1 MDEDEFWDDLRRPK
15 ESDSLPLTEIDE
27 IIVRPE
33 VTASSIASMYTSHPL
48 FKPSPSVEDIV
59 IEFSLANELGY
70 TEGSAIEG
78 IIHWSRDG
86 EPVALEKAISC
97 LTKLL
102 ENESPKHEWT
112 EDELVPK
119 AKEEV
124 NPLFKDNNAF
134 ADQVVEKYMIEIEE
148 DECS

>member
-1 MDEDEFWDDLRRPK
+1 MTRRSLRMDEDEFWDDLRSPK
-15 ESDSLPLTEIDE
+15 ETEETEDTDPYPLTPVTEHI
-27 IIVRPE
+27 

-70 TEGSAIEG
+70 TEGSAIEW

-119 AKEEV
+119 LASK
-124 NPLFKDNNAF
+124 
-134 ADQVVEKYMIEIEE
+134 EE